1 MTYPILY
8 SFNRCPYAMR
18 ARLGLLYAGI
28 VCEIREVDLK
38 NKPSHML
45 EISPKGTVPVLL
57 LPNGQVLEESLD
69 ILDWAISQRDTDGWG
84 TLDPVQKTLMDDL
97 LNYND
102 FMFKNQLNR
111 YKYPSRFMDE
121 WGDST
126 EEFFSLKNRKEAL
139 TFLSRLDDLL
149 SRHPYLLKDTLSKAD
164 IAIIPFIRQFSLV
177 EPDWFAG
184 AAFPNLQTWLKTF
197 LESNLFK
204 RAMVARDPWQPGNA
218 PILLGA

>member
-57 LPNGQVLEESLD
+57 LPDGQVLEESSD
-69 ILDWAISQRDTDGWG
+69 ILDLAISRRDTDGWG
-84 TLDPVQKTLMDDL
+84 DLNPVQKALTDDL
-97 LNYND
+97 VNYND

-121 WGDST
+121 WGDFT
-126 EEFFSLKNRKEAL
+126 EQTFSLKNRKEAL
-139 TFLSRLDDLL
+139 IFLSRLEELL
-149 SRHPYLLKDTLSKAD
+149 SANTYLLKDTLSRAD
-164 IAIIPFIRQFSLV
+164 IVIIPFIRQFSMV
-177 EPDWFAG
+177 EPDWFAN
-184 AAFPNLQTWLKTF
+184 ASFPNVRTWLGTF
-197 LESNLFK
+197 LESDLFK
-204 RAMVARDPWQPGNA
+204 RAMIARDPWKPGDA
-218 PILLGA
+218 PILFGV